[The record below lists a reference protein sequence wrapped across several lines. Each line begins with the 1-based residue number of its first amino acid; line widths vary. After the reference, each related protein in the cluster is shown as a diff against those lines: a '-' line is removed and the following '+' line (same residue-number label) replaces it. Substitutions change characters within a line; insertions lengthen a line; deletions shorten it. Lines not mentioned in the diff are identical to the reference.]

1 MDMVNI
7 KPAMLH
13 GEVRIPP
20 SKSIAHRA
28 VIAAF
33 LSKGKC
39 CIENIDLS
47 EDISAT
53 VGCIK
58 AMGANCKYNKKSR
71 TLEVS
76 CEKLKSTTRRIT
88 LDCGESGSTLRFFI
102 PIALA
107 LGFKCN
113 FTGRGRL
120 MQRPM
125 EPYMKVFEAKGVRY
139 KFENEVLTTDGQLTA
154 GQYVIDGSLSSQF
167 VTGLLFALSTLSE
180 DSEIVIEGETV
191 SKGYIDLTLAT
202 MSDFGIEIENNG
214 YKSFIIKGSQ
224 KYNVQDYSVE
234 GDFSQA
240 AFFLVA
246 GAIGCDVVCTGMNPK
261 SIQGDKEIL
270 NVLRMAGAEVEVSD
284 DGRICAKRGSD
295 MHGITVDAGEIPD
308 LVPIMAVLMSF
319 CRGESNIVNAGRL
332 RIKESDRLR
341 AISSELRHLGVD
353 ITEGPDYLKIVGRQ
367 VISGTTVSAW
377 NDHRIAMSMAIA
389 ACRSEGDVGI
399 TGAETAVKKSYP
411 HFFEDY
417 KSLGGT
423 VINRK

>member
-7 KPAMLH
+7 KPAMLE

-33 LSKGKC
+33 LSRGKC
-39 CIENIDLS
+39 SIENIDLS
-47 EDISAT
+47 DDISAT

-58 AMGANCKYNKKSR
+58 AMGAKCSYDKKSR
-71 TLEVS
+71 ILEIS
-76 CEKLKSTTRRIT
+76 CEKLKSTNRRIT

-120 MQRPM
+120 MKRPM
-125 EPYMKVFEAKGVRY
+125 EPYMNVFEEKGVKY
-139 KFENEVLTTDGQLTA
+139 ELKDDVLTTDGKLVA
-154 GQYVIDGSLSSQF
+154 GKYIIDGSLSSQF
-167 VTGLLFALSTLSE
+167 VTGLLFALSILE
-180 DSEIVIEGETV
+180 GDSEIVIDGETV
-191 SKGYIDLTLAT
+191 SRGYIDLTLAT
-202 MSDFGIEIENNG
+202 LSDFGIEIENKN
-214 YKSFIIKGSQ
+214 YKQFIIKGNQ
-224 KYNVQDYSVE
+224 KYKVMDYSVE

-246 GAIGCDVVCTGMNPK
+246 GAIGSNVVCTGMNPD

-270 NVLRMAGAEVEVSD
+270 NVIERAGATVKIED
-284 DGRICAKRGSD
+284 GGRIQAEYSAD
-295 MHGITVDAGEIPD
+295 MHGIIVDAGEIPD
-308 LVPIMAVLMSF
+308 LVPILAVFLSF
-319 CRGESNIVNAGRL
+319 CRGESQIVNAGRL
-332 RIKESDRLR
+332 RIKESDRLK

-353 ITEGPDYLKIVGRQ
+353 ITEGADYLKINGRH
-367 VISGTTVSAW
+367 VLEGTTVSAW

-389 ACRSEGDVGI
+389 ACRCEGDVGI
-399 TGAETAVKKSYP
+399 TGAQVAVKKSYP
-411 HFFEDY
+411 DFFEDY
-417 KSLGGT
+417 KSLGGK
-423 VINRK
+423 VESCK

>member
-7 KPAMLH
+7 KPAMLE

-33 LSKGKC
+33 LSRGKC
-39 CIENIDLS
+39 SIENIDLS
-47 EDISAT
+47 DDISAT

-58 AMGANCKYNKKSR
+58 AMGAKCRYDKRNR
-71 TLEVS
+71 VLEIS
-76 CEKLKSTTRRIT
+76 CEKLKSTSRRIT

-120 MQRPM
+120 MKRPM
-125 EPYMKVFEAKGVRY
+125 EPYMKVFEEKGIRY
-139 KFENEVLTTDGQLTA
+139 ELHDDVLTTDGKLVA
-154 GQYVIDGSLSSQF
+154 GKYIIDGSLSSQF
-167 VTGLLFALSTLSE
+167 VTGLLFALSTLE
-180 DSEIVIEGETV
+180 GDSEIVIDGETV
-191 SKGYIDLTLAT
+191 SCGYIDLTLAT
-202 MSDFGIEIENNG
+202 LSDFGIEVENKD
-214 YKSFIIKGSQ
+214 YKQFVIKGNQ
-224 KYNVQDYSVE
+224 KYKVMDYSVE

-246 GAIGCDVVCTGMNPK
+246 GAIGSNVVCTGMNPD

-270 NVLRMAGAEVEVSD
+270 NILENVGATVKIE
-284 DGRICAKRGSD
+284 DGGKIQAEYSAD

-308 LVPIMAVLMSF
+308 LVPILAVLLSF
-319 CRGESNIVNAGRL
+319 CRGESRIVNAGRL
-332 RIKESDRLR
+332 RIKESDRLK
-341 AISSELRHLGVD
+341 AVSSELKHLGVD
-353 ITEGPDYLKIVGRQ
+353 ITEGTDYLKINGRH
-367 VISGTTVSAW
+367 VLEGTTVSAW

-389 ACRSEGDVGI
+389 ASRCEGDVGI

-411 HFFEDY
+411 DFFEDY
-417 KSLGGT
+417 RSLGGVVT
-423 VINRK
+423 TQR

>member
-7 KPAMLH
+7 KPAMLE
-13 GEVRIPP
+13 GQVRIPP

-39 CIENIDLS
+39 SIENIDLS

-53 VGCIK
+53 IGCIK
-58 AMGANCKYNKKSR
+58 TMGAQCKYNQKNR
-71 TLEVS
+71 TLEVF
-76 CEKLKSTTRRIT
+76 CEKLKSTARRIT

-107 LGFKCN
+107 LGFKCK

-120 MQRPM
+120 MQRPL
-125 EPYMKVFEAKGVRY
+125 EPYMKVFEEKGVKY

-154 GQYVIDGSLSSQF
+154 GKYVIDGSLSSQF

-191 SKGYIDLTLAT
+191 SKGYIDLTFAT
-202 MSDFGIEIENNG
+202 MTDFGIEIENKD
-214 YKSFIIKGSQ
+214 YKSFIIKGNQQYRSM
-224 KYNVQDYSVE
+224 DYSVE

-246 GAIGCDVVCTGMNPK
+246 GAIGCDVVCTGMNPH

-270 NVLRMAGAEVEVSD
+270 NVLRATGAEVEVGEK
-284 DGRICAKRGSD
+284 GRIRARYNPN

-308 LVPIMAVLMSF
+308 LVPIMAVLLSF
-319 CRGESNIVNAGRL
+319 CRGESRIVNAGRL

-341 AISSELRHLGVD
+341 AIFSELRHLGVD
-353 ITEGPDYLKIVGRQ
+353 ITEGPDYLRIVGRQ
-367 VISGTTVSAW
+367 TLGGTTVSAW
-377 NDHRIAMSMAIA
+377 NDHRIAMSVAIA
-389 ACRSEGDVGI
+389 ACRCEGDVGI
-399 TGAETAVKKSYP
+399 TGAQTAVKKSYP
-411 HFFEDY
+411 GFFEDY
-417 KSLGGT
+417 KGLGGT
-423 VINRK
+423 VTSQK